1 MVFAELSLNYLHT
14 KAFKP
19 AGLEFCLVPRNNFR
33 EQRRLESRIDETVRI
48 ASIAQKGMTTGR
60 SSYVEMRAL
69 DRLTSHNIK
78 TKVHAIKKSFKLNSK
93 LEDLVSKISQAMS
106 ESYTKVL
113 TPNGIVR
120 GKELDRLL
128 SIDADIVICLGMIES
143 ELNSLKI
150 SDLIDTMEELIEERK
165 KLIDSLRA

>member
-1 MVFAELSLNYLHT
+1 M
-14 KAFKP
+14 
-19 AGLEFCLVPRNNFR
+19 PRNNFR
-33 EQRRLESRIDETVRI
+33 GQRRLESRIDETVRI

-78 TKVHAIKKSFKLNSK
+78 TKVRAIKKSLKLNSK
-93 LEDLVSKISQAMS
+93 LEALVSKISQAMS

-120 GKELDRLL
+120 RKELDRLL

-143 ELNSLKI
+143 ELNTVKI
-150 SDLIDTMEELIEERK
+150 SDLVDSMEQLIEERQ
-165 KLIDSLRA
+165 KLLDSLRA

>member
-1 MVFAELSLNYLHT
+1 M
-14 KAFKP
+14 
-19 AGLEFCLVPRNNFR
+19 VPRNNFR
-33 EQRRLESRIDETVRI
+33 GQRRLESRLDETVRI

-78 TKVHAIKKSFKLNSK
+78 RKVQGIKKSLKLNSR
-93 LEDLVSKISQAMS
+93 LEDLLSRVSQAMT

-120 GKELDRLL
+120 RKEFDRLL
-128 SIDADIVICLGMIES
+128 SIDADMVTCLGMVGS
-143 ELNSLKI
+143 ELNSIKLV
-150 SDLIDTMEELIEERK
+150 DLIATLEALVEERRT
-165 KLIDSLRA
+165 LVDSLKA

>member
-1 MVFAELSLNYLHT
+1 
-14 KAFKP
+14 
-19 AGLEFCLVPRNNFR
+19 VPRNNFR
-33 EQRRLESRIDETVRI
+33 GQRRLESRIDEAVRI

-69 DRLTSHNIK
+69 DRLTSHNIT
-78 TKVHAIKKSFKLNSK
+78 TKVQAIKKSFKLNSK
-93 LEDLVSKISQAMS
+93 LEDLISKISEAMG

-120 GKELDRLL
+120 RKELDGLL
-128 SIDADIVICLGMIES
+128 SIDADIVICLGMIKS

-150 SDLIDTMEELIEERK
+150 SDLVDTMEELIEERR
-165 KLIDSLRA
+165 KLVDSLRA

>member
-1 MVFAELSLNYLHT
+1 
-14 KAFKP
+14 
-19 AGLEFCLVPRNNFR
+19 VPRNNFR
-33 EQRRLESRIDETVRI
+33 GQRRLESRVDETVRI
-48 ASIAQKGMTTGR
+48 ASIAQKGITTGR

-69 DRLTSHNIK
+69 DRLTNHNIK
-78 TKVHAIKKSFKLNSK
+78 TKVNAIKKSLKLNSK
-93 LEDLVSKISQAMS
+93 LEDLGAKISQAMS

-113 TPNGIVR
+113 TPNGILR
-120 GKELDRLL
+120 EKEFDRLL

>member
-1 MVFAELSLNYLHT
+1 
-14 KAFKP
+14 
-19 AGLEFCLVPRNNFR
+19 VPRNNFR
-33 EQRRLESRIDETVRI
+33 GQRRLESHIDETVRI

-69 DRLTSHNIK
+69 DRLSSHNIK
-78 TKVHAIKKSFKLNSK
+78 TKVHAIKKSLKLNSK

-120 GKELDRLL
+120 RKEFDRLL

-143 ELNSLKI
+143 ELNSVKI
-150 SDLIDTMEELIEERK
+150 SDLMDSMEELIEERQ
-165 KLIDSLRA
+165 KLLDSLRA

>member
-1 MVFAELSLNYLHT
+1 
-14 KAFKP
+14 
-19 AGLEFCLVPRNNFR
+19 VPRNNFR
-33 EQRRLESRIDETVRI
+33 GQRRLESRIDETVRI

-78 TKVHAIKKSFKLNSK
+78 TKVHAIRKSLKLSGQ
-93 LEDLVSKISQAMS
+93 LEDLLSKISQAMT

-113 TPNGIVR
+113 TPNGILR

-128 SIDADIVICLGMIES
+128 SIDADIVICLGMIDS
-143 ELNSLKI
+143 QLNSVKMY
-150 SDLIDTMEELIEERK
+150 DLIDMMKELVEERK
-165 KLIDSLRA
+165 RLVDSLRA

>member
-1 MVFAELSLNYLHT
+1 M
-14 KAFKP
+14 
-19 AGLEFCLVPRNNFR
+19 PRNNFR
-33 EQRRLESRIDETVRI
+33 GQRRLESRIDETVRI
-48 ASIAQKGMTTGR
+48 ASIAQKGMATGR

-78 TKVHAIKKSFKLNSK
+78 TKVHAIRKSLKLSGQ
-93 LEDLVSKISQAMS
+93 LEDLLSKISQAMT

-120 GKELDRLL
+120 AKELDRLL

-143 ELNSLKI
+143 ELNSVKM
-150 SDLIDTMEELIEERK
+150 SDLIDMIQELVEERK
-165 KLIDSLRA
+165 RLVDSLRA

>member
-1 MVFAELSLNYLHT
+1 M
-14 KAFKP
+14 
-19 AGLEFCLVPRNNFR
+19 PRNNFR
-33 EQRRLESRIDETVRI
+33 GQRRLESRIDEAVRI

-78 TKVHAIKKSFKLNSK
+78 TKVQTIKKSLKLNSK
-93 LEDLVSKISQAMS
+93 LEDLLLKISQGMS

-120 GKELDRLL
+120 RKEFDRLL
-128 SIDADIVICLGMIES
+128 SIDADIVICLGMVGTEI
-143 ELNSLKI
+143 NSLKI
-150 SDLIDTMEELIEERK
+150 PDLIHTIEELIEERR
-165 KLIDSLRA
+165 KLVDSLKA

>member
-1 MVFAELSLNYLHT
+1 
-14 KAFKP
+14 
-19 AGLEFCLVPRNNFR
+19 VPRNNFR
-33 EQRRLESRIDETVRI
+33 GQRRLESRIDETVRI
-48 ASIAQKGMTTGR
+48 ASIAQKGMTSGR

-69 DRLTSHNIK
+69 DRLTNHNIK
-78 TKVHAIKKSFKLNSK
+78 TKVQAIRKSFKLSSE
-93 LEDLVSKISQAMS
+93 LENLLSKISQAMT

-143 ELNSLKI
+143 ELNSIKM
-150 SDLIDTMEELIEERK
+150 SDLIDMMQELVEERK
-165 KLIDSLRA
+165 RLVDSLRA

>member
-1 MVFAELSLNYLHT
+1 
-14 KAFKP
+14 
-19 AGLEFCLVPRNNFR
+19 VPRNNFR
-33 EQRRLESRIDETVRI
+33 GQRRLESRIDETVRV
-48 ASIAQKGMTTGR
+48 ASIAQKGITTGR

-78 TKVHAIKKSFKLNSK
+78 AKIHALKKSLKLNGK
-93 LEDLVSKISQAMS
+93 LEDLGARISQAMP

-128 SIDADIVICLGMIES
+128 TIDADIVICLGMIEY

-150 SDLIDTMEELIEERK
+150 SDLIANMEELLEERK
-165 KLIDSLRA
+165 KLVDSLRV

>member
-1 MVFAELSLNYLHT
+1 M
-14 KAFKP
+14 
-19 AGLEFCLVPRNNFR
+19 VPRNNFR
-33 EQRRLESRIDETVRI
+33 GQRRLESRIDETVRI

-78 TKVHAIKKSFKLNSK
+78 AKVQATRKSLKLSSD
-93 LEDLVSKISQAMS
+93 LEDLLSKISQAMT

-120 GKELDRLL
+120 AKELDGLL
-128 SIDADIVICLGMIES
+128 TIDADIVVCLGMIES
-143 ELNSLKI
+143 ELNSVKI
-150 SDLIDTMEELIEERK
+150 SDLIDRMEELVEERK
-165 KLIDSLRA
+165 RLVDSLRA

>member
-1 MVFAELSLNYLHT
+1 M
-14 KAFKP
+14 
-19 AGLEFCLVPRNNFR
+19 PRNNFR
-33 EQRRLESRIDETVRI
+33 GQRRLESRIDEAVRI

-78 TKVHAIKKSFKLNSK
+78 TKVQTIKKSLKLNSK
-93 LEDLVSKISQAMS
+93 LEDLLLKISQGMS

-120 GKELDRLL
+120 RQEFDRLL
-128 SIDADIVICLGMIES
+128 SIDADIVICLGMLGTEF
-143 ELNSLKI
+143 NSLKI
-150 SDLIDTMEELIEERK
+150 SDLIHTIEELIEERRN
-165 KLIDSLRA
+165 LVDSLKA

>member
-1 MVFAELSLNYLHT
+1 
-14 KAFKP
+14 
-19 AGLEFCLVPRNNFR
+19 VPRSNFR
-33 EQRRLESRIDETVRI
+33 GQRRLESRIDETVRI

-78 TKVHAIKKSFKLNSK
+78 TKVHAIKKSLKLNGK

-120 GKELDRLL
+120 RKELDRLL
-128 SIDADIVICLGMIES
+128 SIDADIVICLGMIET
-143 ELNSLKI
+143 ELNSVKI
-150 SDLIDTMEELIEERK
+150 SDLIDSMEELIEERQ
-165 KLIDSLRA
+165 KLLDSLRA